1 MSTILP
7 KVPESVYNKSMKNS
21 IAINLSSEQY
31 EMLLEMFN
39 FISDMNLYDEDDT
52 EQQFDELWDA
62 VLDTTDEV
70 VE

>member
-1 MSTILP
+1 
-7 KVPESVYNKSMKNS
+7 MKNS

-39 FISDMNLYDEDDT
+39 FIADMNLYDEDDS

-62 VLDTTDEV
+62 VLDADGV
-70 VE
+70 SK